1 MSLFVVRHEHAAE
14 TCPAGHPEMGP
25 MLVQHVSPE
34 NAKQF
39 GITVHGDAVLDGKH
53 TFYLILD
60 AAGEEKVKEFMAPF
74 YQAGSVEIWPASS
87 CEQVV
92 ERAQC

>member
-1 MSLFVVRHEHAAE
+1 MSLFVVQHKHSAE

-25 MLVQHVSPE
+25 MLVQHVSQQ
-34 NAKQF
+34 NASSF
-39 GITVHGDAVLDGKH
+39 GITMHGDAVVDGEH
-53 TFYLILD
+53 TFYLILEAD
-60 AAGEEKVKEFMAPF
+60 AENKVKQFMAPF

-92 ERAQC
+92 ERATC

>member
-1 MSLFVVRHEHAAE
+1 MPLFVVHHKHAAE

-34 NAKQF
+34 NAAKF
-39 GITVHGDAVLDGKH
+39 GVNVHSDAVVDGQH
-53 TFYLILD
+53 TFYLIVD
-60 AAGEEKVKEFMAPF
+60 AADEGKVREFMGPF
-74 YQAGSVEIWPASS
+74 YQAGSVDIWPASS

-92 ERAQC
+92 ERARC

>member
-1 MSLFVVRHEHAAE
+1 MSLFVVQHKHAAE
-14 TCPAGHPEMGP
+14 TCPAGHPQMGP
-25 MLVQHVSPE
+25 MLVQHVAPQ
-34 NAKQF
+34 NAATF
-39 GITVHGDAVLDGKH
+39 GVNVRGDAVIDGQH
-53 TFYLILD
+53 TFYLIVD
-60 AAGEEKVKEFMAPF
+60 AADESKVKDFMTPF